1 MASMEDL
8 MKARTVRF
16 KKANPLL
23 ASGFT
28 QLPRVVIRAGKRISP
43 MAKITFAALLDY
55 AWQDGFCFPAQER
68 LARDIGT
75 NEKSIRKYLSELQ
88 DLQMI
93 EVKKQGRGLHNI
105 YVINDDAP
113 VLKQVQKELEDEQ
126 AAQSS
131 ILVSPK

>member
-1 MASMEDL
+1 MARLEDL

-16 KKANPLL
+16 KKTNPLL
-23 ASGFT
+23 ASGFA

-43 MAKITFAALLDY
+43 MAKITFATLLDY

-75 NEKSIRKYLSELQ
+75 NEKSIRKYLAELK
-88 DLQMI
+88 DLKMI

-105 YVINDDAP
+105 YYINDEAP
-113 VLKQVQKELEDEQ
+113 VLKEVQREMDKQQVET
-126 AAQSS
+126 
-131 ILVSPK
+131 V

>member
-1 MASMEDL
+1 MARLEDL

-23 ASGFT
+23 ASGFA

-43 MAKITFAALLDY
+43 MAKITFATLLDY
-55 AWQDGFCFPAQER
+55 AWQDGFCFPVQER

-75 NEKSIRKYLSELQ
+75 NEKSIRKYLAELQ
-88 DLQMI
+88 DLKMI

-105 YVINDDAP
+105 YYINDEAP
-113 VLKQVQKELEDEQ
+113 VLKEVQREMDKE
-126 AAQSS
+126 QSDAS
-131 ILVSPK
+131 

>member
-1 MASMEDL
+1 MASLEDL

-16 KKANPLL
+16 KKGNPLL
-23 ASGFT
+23 ASGFA

-43 MAKITFAALLDY
+43 MAKITFATLLDY

-75 NEKSIRKYLSELQ
+75 NEKSIRKYLPEIQ

-105 YVINDDAP
+105 YYINDEAP
-113 VLKQVQKELEDEQ
+113 VLKEVQKELDAERQ
-126 AAQSS
+126 AA
-131 ILVSPK
+131 